1 MHPAVIAAV
10 KPLSSSSVL
19 QEPPAK
25 KAAVVRRIFTS
36 WCFILCGGK
45 AGKTVYQHS
54 YLYLVYIA
62 SWHFRNL
69 GYYCILYSQ
78 FDICEVAGQDFLK
91 ANFQVARYFAYLYT
105 QPLDYRFLDSQASRI
120 SHNSKKA
127 AKENE
132 YAQIKKPTLTEL
144 PDSSFCRL
152 LSRLSLRTNQ
162 SLCLKQKILETGNAL

>member
-45 AGKTVYQHS
+45 ARKTVYQHS

-62 SWHFRNL
+62 SWRFRNL

-120 SHNSKKA
+120 IATILRRQQKKMNML
-127 AKENE
+127 KLKS
-132 YAQIKKPTLTEL
+132 Q
-144 PDSSFCRL
+144 
-152 LSRLSLRTNQ
+152 LSLNYLT
-162 SLCLKQKILETGNAL
+162 LPFAGCCPACL